1 MNCAI
6 IHCDQLNINR
16 TVHLL
21 IRQYRW
27 KYFKYFNC
35 LKLQNMLSN
44 HSGIKLEVSTMR
56 IARKLKYIASKKSTS
71 TYSKDQIKMTKEI
84 MHMHISV
91 CYVLHVCMIYRSDND
106 RIIQYLWKLAKI
118 MLRSKCISL
127 LILGKI

>member
-1 MNCAI
+1 
-6 IHCDQLNINR
+6 
-16 TVHLL
+16 
-21 IRQYRW
+21 
-27 KYFKYFNC
+27 
-35 LKLQNMLSN
+35 MLSN

-84 MHMHISV
+84 KEIMHMHINV

-106 RIIQYLWKLAKI
+106 RIIQYLWNLAKI